1 MKPALALL
9 GGLCLILMLTGCHR
23 SLDARAEAVTV
34 VIEGDGQFP
43 ASLAGRWKADR
54 HGWEI
59 LFTETGSIA
68 SAVISMGRVTVR
80 PGQKITVPTRSGG
93 EGIFDPGL
101 WTVHYA
107 PSTGQLT
114 VRIAMDYVR
123 VEMGGNTLEGKS
135 TDVFAGTVS
144 AAEETWQAQWTTF
157 TDYTAT
163 TPENVSFQ
171 LSTDPLYGEAK
182 PLTFVKVQAR

>member
-1 MKPALALL
+1 MKPAFALL
-9 GGLCLILMLTGCHR
+9 GGLCVVLMPTGCHR
-23 SLDARAEAVTV
+23 SLNTGAEAVTV
-34 VIEGDGQFP
+34 VIEGGGRFP
-43 ASLAGRWKADR
+43 ASLAGRWKADQ

-59 LFTETGSIA
+59 LFTESGSIA
-68 SAVISMGRVTVR
+68 SAVISMGRVPVR
-80 PGQKITVPTRSGG
+80 PGQKATVPTRSGG
-93 EGIFDPGL
+93 QGVFDPGL

-107 PSTGQLT
+107 PSTKQLT
-114 VRIAMDYVR
+114 VRIVMDYVR

-144 AAEETWQAQWTTF
+144 GAEGTWQAQWTTF
-157 TDYTAT
+157 TNYTAT

-182 PLTFVKVQAR
+182 PLTFVKTDKK